1 MNNLERVR
9 KKNATIGFIIKWASV
24 DHLLW
29 PVNSAEPK
37 EKRNGTSKFF
47 AR

>member
-9 KKNATIGFIIKWASV
+9 KKHHNRVHNKWASAH
-24 DHLLW
+24 HLLW
-29 PVNSAEPK
+29 PVSSAEPK